1 VTVRPARP
9 TDARRIQEHFYALD
23 KEDVV
28 SRFFHEKERFEHN
41 EMEEL
46 SQIDYIKNFTMIAVV
61 GEPGF
66 EKVVA
71 VGEYLL
77 DSSTNVAEVA
87 FSVSRQYQ
95 KMGLGTILIKKIVEA
110 ARENGIAGI
119 MAFTDSENKAMIKLF
134 KSLPYHT
141 RTSLEKETVV
151 LRCRFDE
158 PGI

>member
-1 VTVRPARP
+1 VTTINDESVTVRPARP

-95 KMGLGTILIKKIVEA
+95 KMGLGTILI
-110 ARENGIAGI
+110 
-119 MAFTDSENKAMIKLF
+119 NKAMIKLF